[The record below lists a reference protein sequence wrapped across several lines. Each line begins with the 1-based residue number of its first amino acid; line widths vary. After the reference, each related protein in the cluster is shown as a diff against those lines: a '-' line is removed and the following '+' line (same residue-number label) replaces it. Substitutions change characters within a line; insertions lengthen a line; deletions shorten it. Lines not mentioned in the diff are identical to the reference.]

1 MSQTVRRWGIDDHI
15 ALLTSER
22 IAKRVVERT
31 GGSLDRT
38 RTILNTYAAE
48 CRYGFGLIAE
58 CLPARGRILEVGAG
72 PGMLSSY
79 LRSEGYD
86 ITALEPAAPG
96 FDFFTQIREVVREEA
111 GTSLPVL
118 EIQAEELSPSNHG
131 FFQFIF
137 SINVLEHIS
146 DIKAAITGM
155 SSVLAGGGRM
165 WHTCPNY
172 LVPYEPHFGIPL
184 IPLFPRG
191 TGFLLPGR
199 ISRSELW
206 RGLNFITYFELKRLA
221 SQSGLTASFAAGTMA
236 EALRRLEFE
245 KEFAARQGG
254 IPERIYRILKGV
266 GAVSLIE
273 RMPAALS
280 TPMIARMEKMTK
292 GQENQSPGASI
303 VPSQV

>member
-1 MSQTVRRWGIDDHI
+1 MFQTVRTCGIDDHI

-22 IAKRVVERT
+22 MAKRVAERT
-31 GGSLDRT
+31 GGDLERT
-38 RTILNTYAAE
+38 RTVLNTYAAE
-48 CRYGFGLIAE
+48 CRYGFGLIVQR
-58 CLPARGRILEVGAG
+58 LPARGRILEVGAG

-96 FDFFTQIREVVREEA
+96 FDFFTQIREVVMEETR
-111 GTSLPVL
+111 TSLPVL
-118 EIQAEELSPSNHG
+118 EIQAEELSPSSHG

-146 DIKAAITGM
+146 DVKAAIAGM

-184 IPLFPRG
+184 VPLAPRA

-221 SQSGLTASFAAGTMA
+221 SQSGLTASFAAGTMV
-236 EALRRLEFE
+236 EALRRLESE
-245 KEFAARQGG
+245 REFAARQRG
-254 IPERIYRILKGV
+254 IATVIFRILQRM

-273 RMPAALS
+273 RMPTALS
-280 TPMIARMEKMTK
+280 TPMIACMQKMPK
-292 GQENQSPGASI
+292 GQEKQSPDANVVSR
-303 VPSQV
+303 QV